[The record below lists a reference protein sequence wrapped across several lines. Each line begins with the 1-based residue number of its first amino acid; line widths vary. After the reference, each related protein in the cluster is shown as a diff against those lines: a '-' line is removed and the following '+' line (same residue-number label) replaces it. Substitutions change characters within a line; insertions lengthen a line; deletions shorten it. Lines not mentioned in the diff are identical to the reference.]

1 LDELHWSRSIFALGC
16 WLTAATIDLMVQGYF
31 TWFGW
36 AQRVKIGWGRGS
48 LLPIESF
55 SGRYFLVGEGALEA
69 MGQAFLMCDSSW
81 NWVVV

>member
-36 AQRVKIGWGRGS
+36 AQRVKIGWGGDHRS
-48 LLPIESF
+48 LSNLSVAGIFWSVK
-55 SGRYFLVGEGALEA
+55 GL
-69 MGQAFLMCDSSW
+69 
-81 NWVVV
+81 